1 MKNESKPNDASPTPP
16 IILIAVGFL
25 VGAVVVGACWLSSRT
40 TESQRSDIVR
50 NVTVDYMYETDPGS
64 AAGNTDLAVDS
75 IEFLPGYAVM
85 TDTRG
90 RTQLLALNRLR
101 KFTYWPTE
109 K

>member
-1 MKNESKPNDASPTPP
+1 MQNEAKPNDASAAPP
-16 IILIAVGFL
+16 IVLLAIGFV
-25 VGAVVVGACWLSSRT
+25 VGAVFVGACWLSSRT
-40 TESQRSDIVR
+40 TESKRDDIVR

-64 AAGNTDLAVDS
+64 ASGSNDLAVES
-75 IEFLPGYAVM
+75 IEFLPGYVVM

-101 KFTYWPTE
+101 KFNYRRTE